1 MPGEFHASEA
11 AHLVAVADKDG
22 DQVLSKEE
30 VDSQKIF
37 LLCLVVWW
45 MLWMTLE
52 TMEMVLVYPLFVC
65 LLFSLFYL
73 FV

>member
-11 AHLVAVADKDG
+11 AHLVAVADRDG

-37 LLCLVVWW
+37 LLCLFCLVDAMVDIGDNGDG
-45 MLWMTLE
+45 MT
-52 TMEMVLVYPLFVC
+52 
-65 LLFSLFYL
+65 
-73 FV
+73 